1 MIKKEIIGLMS
12 GTSLDGLDI
21 AHVQF
26 GIENNVISYTI
37 QACVTVPYVSDIL
50 EGLDTVHSMELS
62 EAQQLDKKIGLFY
75 STQVNAFIAEN
86 EIDKKN
92 IDAIASHGQ
101 TILHQPENGFSYQI
115 GCHDRDNC
123 LSL

>member
-75 STQVNAFIAEN
+75 STQVNEATGN
-86 EIDKKN
+86 KN
-92 IDAIASHGQ
+92 INI
-101 TILHQPENGFSYQI
+101 I
-115 GCHDRDNC
+115 
-123 LSL
+123 